1 MLKTNYD
8 VIVIGAGC
16 GGLTAAICAAKE
28 GKNVLLLERS
38 NTAGGFV
45 NSFVRGR
52 FEFDI
57 STNQL
62 CGLTQEA
69 GLGELRRLF
78 DHINVT
84 DKVSWSPLKDA
95 YRVITKSTDGSDIDA
110 TMPFGIDKFINRMEY
125 YVPGSKASIKTLFDI
140 GEEIEKAV
148 SEIEKING
156 QPTRKD
162 VRGVMKEFSSFIST
176 APYSANEVFKAI
188 GIPSK
193 AIDILNGFWTHFG
206 IDCDR
211 LSFTHYASYLY
222 TYIKYGSFIPSDTG
236 TALVNAMVDEF
247 TSNGGTIRFN
257 SQVNRILYRD
267 GSVTGVI
274 LKDGTEIYC
283 NHIISSVSPT
293 TTYAKLMKAKNV
305 PVSAVK
311 RTNARTFGARYACVY
326 LGLNRSIKDL
336 GIKDYSVYYNE
347 TADTAS
353 LYNLMKTIKTNNSL
367 RAVCPNII
375 NSDASPDGTT
385 ILCLS
390 TIYTD
395 NCWADI
401 APEEYFEEKDML
413 AARLIANYESA
424 TGITIHNSIEE
435 LEVVTPVTF
444 ARYTSSPQGVTHGY
458 LADDWDGIIPRIMT
472 EESDNDIKGLRFCS
486 AWGTQLN
493 GINSVV
499 ATGRNAAYATL
510 CDIIEEGGNAQ

>member
-1 MLKTNYD
+1 MLKNNYD
-8 VIVIGAGC
+8 IIVIGAGC

-28 GKNVLLLERS
+28 GKNVLLLERG

-62 CGLTQEA
+62 CGLSKEA

-78 DHINVT
+78 DHINIT
-84 DKVSWSPLKDA
+84 EKISWSQLKDA
-95 YRVITKSTDGSDIDA
+95 YRIITKSTDGSEIDA
-110 TMPFGIDKFINRMEY
+110 IMPFGIDNFINRMEY
-125 YVPGSKASIKTLFDI
+125 YVPGSKESIETLFNI
-140 GEEIEKAV
+140 GEEIENAV

-156 QPTRKD
+156 QPTKKD
-162 VRGVMKEFSSFIST
+162 VRNVMKSYHNFIST
-176 APYSANEVFKAI
+176 APYSVNEVFKAI
-188 GIPSK
+188 GIPAK

-206 IDCDR
+206 IDSDR
-211 LSFTHYASYLY
+211 LSFTHYTSYLY

-236 TALVNAMVDEF
+236 SALINAMVDEF
-247 TSNGGTIRFN
+247 TANGGTIKFN
-257 SQVNRILYRD
+257 SQVNRILYKND
-267 GSVTGVI
+267 SVTGVV

-283 NHIISSVSPT
+283 KHIISSTSPT
-293 TTYAKLMKAKNV
+293 TTYAKLMKAKYV
-305 PVSAVK
+305 PVSAIK

-326 LGLNRSIKDL
+326 LGLNRSIKEL
-336 GIKDYSVYYNE
+336 GIKDYSVYINE
-347 TADTAS
+347 TADTAN
-353 LYNLMKTIKTNNSL
+353 LYNLMKKINTNNSL
-367 RAVCPNII
+367 RAVCPNVI
-375 NSDASPDGTT
+375 NGDASIDGTA

-401 APEEYFEEKDML
+401 SPEEYFDAKDML
-413 AARLIANYESA
+413 AARLIANYETS

-444 ARYTSSPQGVTHGY
+444 ARYTATPQGVTHGY

-472 EESDNDIKGLRFCS
+472 EESDCDIKGLRFCS

-510 CDIIEEGGNAQ
+510 CDIAEEGGNAQ